1 MEGDSPAVA
10 TGARGWRVV
19 VVSPHFDD
27 AVLSVAGHLLRWR
40 DGPAAVVTVFGG
52 EPDDGVPASE
62 WDRLC
67 GFDSPVTAARVR
79 GREDRAACAA
89 LGVDALHLPHPDDP
103 YRPPGAPLD
112 DLVDLLAA
120 ALHPG
125 ARVLVPAGIGGNPGH
140 VQVRDAIAGG
150 LPRLRG
156 AEVRLYAELPYAS
169 TAAEWGTERAGP
181 HCWPD
186 VPAHLLPPDPA
197 CAERVELTPAEWTRK
212 REALFAY
219 ASQLASLTLGF
230 RRFTRVPGPLQF
242 ELTWTISPAARSDRT
257 AGPSA

>member
-1 MEGDSPAVA
+1 MG
-10 TGARGWRVV
+10 TRGWRVV

-27 AVLSVAGHLLRWR
+27 AVLSVAGHLLRR
-40 DGPAAVVTVFGG
+40 HGGPAAVVTVFGG
-52 EPDDGVPASE
+52 EPDGGAPASE

-79 GREDRAACAA
+79 QREDRAACAA
-89 LGVDALHLPHPDDP
+89 LGVDAVHLPHPDDP

-112 DLVDLLAA
+112 DLVDLLTS
-120 ALHPG
+120 ALRPG
-125 ARVLVPAGIGGNPGH
+125 ALVLAPAGIGRNPGH
-140 VQVRDAIAGG
+140 VQVRDAIAGR
-150 LPRLRG
+150 LSRLRD

-169 TAAEWGTERAGP
+169 AAPDWGTARAGP
-181 HCWPD
+181 DCWSDD
-186 VPAHLLPPDPA
+186 VPEHLRAADA
-197 CAERVELTPAEWTRK
+197 AGAERVELTPAEWARK
-212 REALFAY
+212 REALFSY

-257 AGPSA
+257 GEPSATGTPG